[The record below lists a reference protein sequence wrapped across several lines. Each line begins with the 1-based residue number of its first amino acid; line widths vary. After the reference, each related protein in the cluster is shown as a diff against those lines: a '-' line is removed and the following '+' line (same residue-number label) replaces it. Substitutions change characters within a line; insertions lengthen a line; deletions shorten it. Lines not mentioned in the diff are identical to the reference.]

1 MSDLQS
7 ELEVSHHD
15 DRRHHQKHTL
25 PTFSA
30 AVMLSCAEVVI
41 SSPTADII
49 FHSKHSRNT
58 LEILY
63 QLIAALCVHPI
74 KVVFKILSPLINGM
88 TEAEDAQEQPGQ
100 QGTSDQAQQST
111 SSSSAIIRTA
121 NSILPA
127 NGIQNQPKAPSRPGN
142 SNNIIV
148 NKRQQGNPVLTLIK
162 SVPWELHP
170 DYLDTRL
177 KELNKA
183 YDLKI
188 LLCLCD
194 SDDHELVLK
203 DITKTCM
210 VNEFTLMVGWS
221 NSEIARYIQLFK
233 SFEKRP
239 PDLIKEKIDDDYISK
254 LTSVLT
260 TVRGLNK
267 TDVLTLATNFR
278 SFRQIVEASPSEL
291 ALCPGLGEKK
301 VKRLLEAF
309 NSDFRNFPK
318 DNESIEN

>member
-1 MSDLQS
+1 MN
-7 ELEVSHHD
+7 
-15 DRRHHQKHTL
+15 
-25 PTFSA
+25 
-30 AVMLSCAEVVI
+30 LSRSGPPVDARA
-41 SSPTADII
+41 PRD
-49 FHSKHSRNT
+49 
-58 LEILY
+58 
-63 QLIAALCVHPI
+63 ALC
-74 KVVFKILSPLINGM
+74 
-88 TEAEDAQEQPGQ
+88 EQEQPGQ
-100 QGTSDQAQQST
+100 QGPIGPG
-111 SSSSAIIRTA
+111 SAIHIIKLSYHQNA
-121 NSILPA
+121 KQHPAA
-127 NGIQNQPKAPSRPGN
+127 NGIQNQPKALSRPGN

-162 SVPWELHP
+162 SVPWEFGETISDYQLNQTTGSLFLSLKYHRLHP

-210 VNEFTLMVGWS
+210 INEFTLMVGWS

>member
-1 MSDLQS
+1 MPF
-7 ELEVSHHD
+7 VS
-15 DRRHHQKHTL
+15 KNNL
-25 PTFSA
+25 A
-30 AVMLSCAEVVI
+30 
-41 SSPTADII
+41 
-49 FHSKHSRNT
+49 SK
-58 LEILY
+58 
-63 QLIAALCVHPI
+63 AP
-74 KVVFKILSPLINGM
+74 
-88 TEAEDAQEQPGQ
+88 
-100 QGTSDQAQQST
+100 SDQAQQST
-111 SSSSAIIRTA
+111 SSSSATIRTPS
-121 NSILPA
+121 SILPA
-127 NGIQNQPKAPSRPGN
+127 NGIQNQPKALSRPGN

-162 SVPWELHP
+162 SVPWEFGETISDYQLNQTTGSLFLSLKYHRLHP

-210 VNEFTLMVGWS
+210 INEFTLMVGWS